1 MAGKSSTK
9 ISKMIQPSNQ
19 SLMRSQVQDN
29 PILWRTSCLKV
40 MKPIEAPKLSSIST
54 SVRKSKWS
62 RSLQILGT
70 SWTRRRKR
78 KDLMNSLTLM
88 IVDQNSLISSTE
100 QAQPLVRTFLLKSSD
115 DKNIFVNRT
124 WFQDFFQTYLNK
136 FISYAMTR
144 EKLTQEDLLNLQ

>member
-1 MAGKSSTK
+1 
-9 ISKMIQPSNQ
+9 
-19 SLMRSQVQDN
+19 
-29 PILWRTSCLKV
+29 
-40 MKPIEAPKLSSIST
+40 
-54 SVRKSKWS
+54 
-62 RSLQILGT
+62 
-70 SWTRRRKR
+70 
-78 KDLMNSLTLM
+78 MNSLTLM